1 MATKCRE
8 MNAKEREKK
17 KKKSSVQKNRVQIQL
32 GFKK

>member
-8 MNAKEREKK
+8 MNAKERGKK